1 MIIDKVI
8 REIVR
13 EELAAA
19 AAVSPVEI
27 ELIAV
32 KDAADLLGIDV
43 QAVRD
48 LCSESETNG
57 FPAVVLG
64 TRTCRIDK
72 RRLARWIESGGLKPA
87 KVEDNGN
94 VVAMRKAS

>member
-1 MIIDKVI
+1 MIIDKQI

-19 AAVSPVEI
+19 TAVSPVEI
-27 ELIAV
+27 VLIAV
-32 KDAADLLGIDV
+32 KDAADLLGVDA

-64 TRTCRIDK
+64 TRTTKIDK
-72 RRLARWIESGGLKPA
+72 RRLARWIESGGLKSA
-87 KVEDNGN
+87 KIETSGN
-94 VVAMRKAS
+94 VAEFRKAG